1 MEQTSVDVEKKL
13 TANQLYKI
21 YKDEGGT
28 KTFSEWLN
36 REKTKGVFPLNGE
49 VNEEVQKVI
58 KNINSENMN
67 RRSVLGFPVTTLV
80 VVGVVIVGAIVVSN
94 YLKKKQ

>member
-1 MEQTSVDVEKKL
+1 MEETSIDVEKKL

-28 KTFSEWLN
+28 KTFSEWLT

-58 KNINSENMN
+58 RTINKEDMN
-67 RRSVLGFPVTTLV
+67 KRTVLGFPITTLV
-80 VVGVVIVGAIVVSN
+80 VVGVVIVGAIVASK
-94 YLKKKQ
+94 YLNKNK